1 MNDTNSRDTAFVML
15 AALPL
20 PLIFAARGGV
30 LFIVGA
36 LLTLLPEWALI
47 MLISRVGKG
56 KAGAFHLSVT
66 AAAVTVLLSVIS
78 VFWFSGRAA
87 AYIGKDIDRMLVV
100 TLCLL
105 SSLYIAFLSPSAM
118 VRVCKAVT
126 FLIVVLFLLT
136 AALSVKNGD
145 ITNLHISSQDPGQ
158 EVKKGFLSAMPLC
171 VPLVAL
177 LSVRLTKGEKLSGVS
192 LYTPLKGAMLVLFT
206 IPVIYVC
213 GESAFYDKLPS
224 YRLSAYSQSVLIERM
239 NAPFILMC
247 IMAAILFSAV
257 FFGAAVTAVRGIY
270 EKA

>member
-1 MNDTNSRDTAFVML
+1 MSVEWTSEQKKVIDLRDRDILV
-15 AALPL
+15 
-20 PLIFAARGGV
+20 
-30 LFIVGA
+30 
-36 LLTLLPEWALI
+36 
-47 MLISRVGKG
+47 S
-56 KAGAFHLSVT
+56 
-66 AAAVTVLLSVIS
+66 AAAGSGKTAVLVERI
-78 VFWFSGRAA
+78 VNR
-87 AYIGKDIDRMLVV
+87 ICVDNPPVDIDRMLVV

-158 EVKKGFLSAMPLC
+158 EIKKGFLSAMPLC